1 MDVPTYSFWNMNIAT
16 TKNSLINNKNINA
29 AGNNK
34 KKNAGAVDFKIDT

>member
-1 MDVPTYSFWNMNIAT
+1 MNIAT

-34 KKNAGAVDFKIDT
+34 KKKNAGAVDFKIDT